1 MNLREISLFLNFCI
15 LTPLF
20 DTTLLFAIWFIVF
33 LAVNLQKN
41 ETALWVKDAPFFF
54 LRERFW
60 HCQGG

>member
-41 ETALWVKDAPFFF
+41 ETALWDKQGCTIF
-54 LRERFW
+54 LP
-60 HCQGG
+60 